1 MISELKYKGEL
12 IVLSLGLLTLFGF
25 ISHFFAYYW
34 YIYELLENIAY
45 MHLLILALANSEK
58 YKMIYKI
65 IISTIIACFSVN
77 LLFSLIMVVIK
88 ISNRF
93 KQQSE
98 IEDIIA
104 NYYGNYITKY
114 SAPIFIFILVI
125 LIWKVALKKK

>member
-25 ISHFFAYYW
+25 ISHFFSYYW

>member
-25 ISHFFAYYW
+25 ISHFFSYYW

-58 YKMIYKI
+58 YKLLYKI

-77 LLFSLIMVVIK
+77 LLFSVIMVVIK

>member
-25 ISHFFAYYW
+25 ISHFFSYYW

-58 YKMIYKI
+58 YKMLYKI

-77 LLFSLIMVVIK
+77 LLFSVIMVVIK